1 MFAEGNEPPHES
13 PCQSGTAVFFSN
25 PLMSDVE
32 SDWSPVHDA
41 AFNGRLLALQRLIAQ
56 GACVNLST
64 LDGVSPLHGA
74 CMQGH
79 VACAKLLVEKGANA
93 NSSTVGG
100 ETPLS
105 EACARGHV
113 SCVSLILQHGGSP
126 SGISHSSSPIHRAAE
141 KGQTE
146 CLEPLVQHGADVDQH
161 ISQSGVPLH
170 VACSNQHLGT
180 VKKLL
185 RLGASVNNCASGE
198 SPLHTATRLSNPE
211 LVSILLDHGAAPSL
225 RNNEGKH
232 PLDLAPPDSLVA
244 RLLRQGG
251 VSPLMQL
258 CRLHIRKTLGK
269 QRLAEIHK
277 LHLPAEVKEYL
288 LYHSEPLSS

>member
-56 GACVNLST
+56 
-64 LDGVSPLHGA
+64 
-74 CMQGH
+74 
-79 VACAKLLVEKGANA
+79 A